1 MRNDTSADKR
11 ERILEAVLAVLA
23 HDGISGVTMRAVA
36 REAEVALGLA
46 TYYFEDKDGLV
57 AAALE
62 RIADGD
68 AALVEPPP
76 GAEPGEALRVALH
89 RIADPDFLSVPYLAL
104 RLQLWSL
111 AGVDE
116 RYAAINQAAQRRYL
130 TGLVAL
136 LAAARPDLDP
146 GEVERRANDIL
157 IVQNGVWLTSVLVPD
172 PDTVARSVAR
182 TEAIA
187 FDNGPD
193 SAATRSA

>member
-23 HDGISGVTMRAVA
+23 RDGISGVTMRAVA

-68 AALVEPPP
+68 AAIVEPPP
-76 GAEPGEALRVALH
+76 GAESGEALRVALH

-187 FDNGPD
+187 FDDGPD